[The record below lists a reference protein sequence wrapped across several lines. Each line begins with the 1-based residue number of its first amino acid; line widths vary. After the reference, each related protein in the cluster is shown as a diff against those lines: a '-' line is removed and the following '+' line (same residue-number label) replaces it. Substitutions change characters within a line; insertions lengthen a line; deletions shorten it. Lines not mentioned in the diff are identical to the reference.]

1 VERSFRGLR
10 ESASNFSAFVLEVID
25 CSIVAVAIVVAVAV
39 AVAAAVVVVEIV

>member
-25 CSIVAVAIVVAVAV
+25 CSIVAVAV